1 MSDLFGKDYKLF
13 VDNWYTNEKL
23 FRYLEENGTAA
34 CGTARANRLQLLK
47 SFKKE
52 PLQKRQ
58 CRFLRDKNM
67 LTLRFHDK
75 KVYFLSTIHSMEEVA
90 GGKSDRHGRLVKM
103 LRLIIY
109 YNKHM
114 GSVGKNDAMVGN
126 HSCVR
131 KSYKWKT
138 KAFFYFIE
146 KVAFNSF
153 ILYEKR
159 DGKSV
164 SYSSN

>member
-23 FRYLEENGTAA
+23 YRYLEENGTAA

-75 KVYFLSTIHSMEEVA
+75 KIYFLSTIHSMEEVA
-90 GGKSDRHGRLVKM
+90 GGKSGRHGRLVKM

-114 GSVGKNDAMVGN
+114 GSVGKNDAMVEN